1 MRIRIL
7 GPHVT
12 LSGTPTTID
21 GATNVRIFHEDPVSS
36 HTVYVSGV
44 TEFGSFRIGQYES
57 MVILK
62 LSEDVI
68 WTDGTNVTATKIGY
82 YGS

>member
-12 LSGTPTTID
+12 LSGTPTTVNA
-21 GATNVRIFHEDPVSS
+21 ATNVRVFHEDPSSS
-36 HTVYVSGV
+36 HSVYVSGV
-44 TEFGSFRIGQYES
+44 TGLGSFRIGQYES
-57 MVILK
+57 IIILK
-62 LSEDVI
+62 LPEDVI
-68 WTDGTNVTATKIGY
+68 WTDGSSVTATKVGY